1 MKIGEAARASQLPT
15 KTVRYYTDIG
25 LIPAQA
31 RQENG
36 YRSFDEA
43 DIRKLNFIRKAR
55 AFGFSIEDC
64 RHLLDLYQNKGRS
77 SADVK
82 RITLEHLHRVEEKMR
97 ELRSLHDEL
106 EHLADACQGDERP
119 DCPILDG
126 LASERGR

>member
-1 MKIGEAARASQLPT
+1 MRIGEAARASQLPT

-64 RHLLDLYQNKGRS
+64 RHLLDLYQNTDRS

-82 RITLEHLHRVEEKMR
+82 RITLEHLRRVEEKMR

-106 EHLADACQGDERP
+106 AHLADACQGDERP

-126 LASERGR
+126 LASGPGR

>member
-1 MKIGEAARASQLPT
+1 MRIGELAVATGVST

-106 EHLADACQGDERP
+106 AHLTDACQGDERP